1 MKLVSLTDLPIE
13 AVSHNPAIAKQV
25 MLRNG
30 DLPHLTNF
38 AQARLG
44 PGQVSP
50 AHAHQDMCEVFF
62 IEAGTGQI
70 AIDGVAY
77 ALAPGTCIA
86 VSPPEIHEITNT
98 GQEDLVITYFGLQ
111 VEPVPSV

>member
-13 AVSHNPAIAKQV
+13 SVSHNPAIAKQV
-25 MLRNG
+25 MLRKG

-70 AIDGVAY
+70 AINGVAHP
-77 ALAPGTCIA
+77 LAPGTCIA
-86 VSPPEIHEITNT
+86 VAAQETHEITNT

-111 VEPVPSV
+111 VEAIAPN